1 MISPLANYYGDF
13 LSENSNSLD
22 NKLNIENSFFDKL
35 TEDDEARFSVILSK
49 LEQDENDGNDGN
61 IGIQEKEEIFNILH
75 KKISKVKVITLPQT
89 DVKINLKIPIRPKNP
104 FYKNFEYN

>member
-1 MISPLANYYGDF
+1 MISPLANYYGNF
-13 LSENSNSLD
+13 LSETSNNHD

-35 TEDDEARFSVILSK
+35 TEDDEARFSAILAK
-49 LEQDENDGNDGN
+49 LEQDENDCLP
-61 IGIQEKEEIFNILH
+61 GISEKEEINNILH
-75 KKISKVKVITLPQT
+75 KRYGKVKVITLPQT